1 MKPSAASLA
10 LLCLILPMQT
20 TAQGVADSEFLRF
33 VFSDAPAQF
42 QPVPGRAGMTR
53 FSMLDAIS
61 IEGQAGA
68 ARLVVKFALPP
79 EAGIDAQPIDARV
92 SYRPDGYVNYWQTA
106 KLPAPGSFI
115 FEQVQLSGP
124 RPRIAGHFEVTLC
137 ARASVIAAHDTGNCR
152 VATGSFATKL
162 QID

>member
-1 MKPSAASLA
+1 MKPPAAALA
-10 LLCLILPMQT
+10 LLCLVTPIQAPAESDYLRL
-20 TAQGVADSEFLRF
+20 EFR
-33 VFSDAPAQF
+33 DAPAQF

-61 IEGQAGA
+61 LEGQAGA

-79 EAGIDAQPIDARV
+79 DAAPDAQPLDARV
-92 SYRPDGYVNYWQTA
+92 TYRPHGYVDYWQTA
-106 KLPAPGSFI
+106 ELPAPGAFI

-124 RPRIAGHFEVTLC
+124 RPRVTGRFEVTLC
-137 ARASVIAAHDTGNCR
+137 ARASVMDMHDSGNCS
-152 VATGSFATKL
+152 VARGRFASDL